1 MQRKWTKT
9 KEKFHECLPFYA
21 VQKIF
26 LTNQSQEFNSFQT
39 DWFGKSIEFTSIN
52 IAINIAVNIVI
63 NIRSRTSPSAHA
75 PS

>member
-1 MQRKWTKT
+1 MP
-9 KEKFHECLPFYA
+9 LYL

-26 LTNQSQEFNSFQT
+26 LTNQKQEFKSFQT
-39 DWFGKSIEFTSIN
+39 DWFGKSIEITSIN
-52 IAINIAVNIVI
+52 IAINIAVNIAF